1 MKHSLELLRYI
12 GKQVTASGKKRII
25 YSIVNILLM
34 AAVVGSAIGI
44 RTLYLGM
51 GEINVFAA
59 IIGIILLAALCIIFA
74 LDGVIAQLV
83 LLVASGIG
91 MFNKAEPDNR
101 AANVIAFII
110 ALLSTVGVAAA
121 LAIYLSAT

>member
-1 MKHSLELLRYI
+1 MKHSLELLLYI

-34 AAVVGSAIGI
+34 AAAVGSAIGI

-51 GEINVFAA
+51 GEINIFAA

-110 ALLSTVGVAAA
+110 ALLSTVVVAAA
-121 LAIYLSAT
+121 LAIYLSST

>member
-1 MKHSLELLRYI
+1 MKHSLELLLYI

-34 AAVVGSAIGI
+34 AAAVGSAIGI

-51 GEINVFAA
+51 GEINIFAA

-74 LDGVIAQLV
+74 LDGVV
-83 LLVASGIG
+83 GIG
-91 MFNKAEPDNR
+91 KKKVLEIDDVIPYKEIVADCAPVLDHFFCLRRFLGIAE
-101 AANVIAFII
+101 FI
-110 ALLSTVGVAAA
+110 TVK
-121 LAIYLSAT
+121 L

>member
-1 MKHSLELLRYI
+1 
-12 GKQVTASGKKRII
+12 
-25 YSIVNILLM
+25 M